1 MIPHP
6 ALPGRLTCESHP
18 NLTWPHTRD
27 QLASSVG
34 SPCSAPLA
42 VPLRPYPTRPRCSG
56 LAQTNRESLTAS
68 SPPAAR
74 RNCSTAPGEVAPQLP
89 AAPAA
94 LQPGSLPVASPSAS
108 SRLLSITLLVLARS
122 SQKDP
127 CSPEV
132 LGCGSCFSS
141 VLCKGVLRPPEPR
154 APSSWHPALAA
165 GCGSCPDVSFLKRAT
180 QMLLAKH
187 SGGPRW
193 KVCLHFQ
200 LGFCHL
206 IANTAWSSMCL
217 GSFSSLF
224 ER

>member
-1 MIPHP
+1 MLCP
-6 ALPGRLTCESHP
+6 AHG
-18 NLTWPHTRD
+18 
-27 QLASSVG
+27 
-34 SPCSAPLA
+34 APLA
-42 VPLRPYPTRPRCSG
+42 LIPPDHTNQTLLRPT
-56 LAQTNRESLTAS
+56 LSLL
-68 SPPAAR
+68 
-74 RNCSTAPGEVAPQLP
+74 LP
-89 AAPAA
+89 LHPLQADEIAA
-94 LQPGSLPVASPSAS
+94 LLRGRWPPICLLLLQPLSLVPCSPSAS

-127 CSPEV
+127 CSLEV
-132 LGCGSCFSS
+132 LGCGSCFGS
-141 VLCKGVLRPPEPR
+141 VLCEGFLRLPEPR

-165 GCGSCPDVSFLKRAT
+165 GCGSCPDVSFLARAT

-206 IANTAWSSMCL
+206 IANTAWSSTSL
-217 GSFSSLF
+217 GSFSPLF